1 MNEIILTAKSELKDN
16 ELREWFSVMQRR
28 MEVFNDRTKKQTR
41 EIAELRKQMEIIQKC
56 VWETI
61 I

>member
-41 EIAELRKQMEIIQKC
+41 EIAELRKQVELIKKYIGGLK
-56 VWETI
+56 
-61 I
+61 